1 MTYLVMECH
10 FGYAV
15 VLDSEGRYLRVAN
28 QNFVVGQQVTEVI
41 PFETPKR
48 LVSPRRWATLAT
60 TAACLCLV
68 VSLWLLALL
77 PFGTVRLQINP
88 DVLLTVNRLN
98 FVIDAEGLN
107 EDGRNLLQGF
117 DYKRMKLPQVSDALA
132 DRATAEG
139 YLAEDGTIVVTVSCR
154 NENWRTETEAALVAE
169 LERHMAESITVT
181 PQTNPAPDN
190 SQQAQSHDPVTVP
203 PNNDSWDDRDDDWD
217 DDDRDDRDD
226 DDDDDDWD
234 DD

>member
-10 FGYAV
+10 YGYAI
-15 VLDSEGRYLRVAN
+15 VLDTQGRYLKVAN
-28 QNFVVGQQVTEVI
+28 RNYMVGQQVTDVI
-41 PFETPKR
+41 PFEAPKKQINA
-48 LVSPRRWATLAT
+48 RRWANIGAL
-60 TAACLCLV
+60 AACFCV
-68 VSLWLLALL
+68 AVSLWLVMLL

-107 EDGRNLLQGF
+107 EDGKALLQGF

-139 YLAEDGTIVVTVSCR
+139 FLTEDGAIFVTVSCR
-154 NENWRTETEAALVAE
+154 NEQWQTETEAALVAE
-169 LERHMAESITVT
+169 LRQHMNDTVT
-181 PQTNPAPDN
+181 VAPN
-190 SQQAQSHDPVTVP
+190 AEAHQQ
-203 PNNDSWDDRDDDWD
+203 WDDDDWD
-217 DDDRDDRDD
+217 DAWDDDD

-234 DD
+234 D

>member
-10 FGYAV
+10 MGYAV
-15 VLDSEGRYLRVAN
+15 VLDSEGRYLKVAN
-28 QNFVVGQQVTEVI
+28 QNFMVGQQVTDVI
-41 PFETPKR
+41 PFETPR
-48 LVSPRRWATLAT
+48 QPVSLRRWATLAA

-68 VSLWLLALL
+68 VSFWLLALL

-107 EDGRNLLQGF
+107 DDGQKLLQGF
-117 DYKRMKLPQVSDALA
+117 DHKRMKLPQVSDALA
-132 DRATAEG
+132 DRATAGG
-139 YLAEDGTIVVTVSCR
+139 YLSEDGVIVVTVSCR
-154 NENWRTETEAALVAE
+154 NERWRTETEAALVAE

-181 PQTNPAPDN
+181 PQPAPVPDSEGPPQHN
-190 SQQAQSHDPVTVP
+190 STALP
-203 PNNDSWDDRDDDWD
+203 DDDEW
-217 DDDRDDRDD
+217 

-234 DD
+234 DDRDDDFDDDDDDWDDD

>member
-10 FGYAV
+10 YGYAI
-15 VLDSEGRYLRVAN
+15 VLDTQGRYLKVAN
-28 QNFVVGQQVTEVI
+28 RNYLVGQQVTDVI
-41 PFETPKR
+41 PFEAPKKQMNT
-48 LVSPRRWATLAT
+48 RRWANIGAL
-60 TAACLCLV
+60 AACFCVV
-68 VSLWLLALL
+68 VSLWLVMLL

-107 EDGRNLLQGF
+107 EDGRALLQGF

-139 YLAEDGTIVVTVSCR
+139 FLTEDGTIFVTVSCR
-154 NENWRTETEAALVAE
+154 NEQWRAETEAALVAE
-169 LERHMAESITVT
+169 LERHMAESIVVEAQPSLAPLPDT
-181 PQTNPAPDN
+181 PNTDPLPPLQDDDN
-190 SQQAQSHDPVTVP
+190 
-203 PNNDSWDDRDDDWD
+203 WDDDDDDWD
-217 DDDRDDRDD
+217 DNDD

-234 DD
+234 DDND